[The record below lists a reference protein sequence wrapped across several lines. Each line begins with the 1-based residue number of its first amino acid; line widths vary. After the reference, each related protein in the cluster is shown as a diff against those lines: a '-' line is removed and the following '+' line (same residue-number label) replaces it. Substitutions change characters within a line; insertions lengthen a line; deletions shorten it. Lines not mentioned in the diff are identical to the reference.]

1 MQQSRLCVSGQD
13 LALKLDRWFNEP
25 LGATLLGQEQDALA
39 ATLPG
44 LFGYYL
50 AQVCPSGLP
59 AVPLADRHIKSRI
72 LVARKRPA
80 GSDGDWLCG
89 DPLQLPIASDS
100 VDVVMLQHTLDFS
113 PDPHQ
118 VLREA
123 DRILIPEGRLL
134 VIGFNPWGLWGIWHL
149 LARGRGRVPW
159 CGRFLSQHRVQD
171 WLSLLGFELELA
183 RPLMFRPPLRQRA
196 LMQRLLWLE
205 RLGARYWPLLPG
217 VYVMQAVKRVSTL
230 TPVKPA
236 WKLRRAIIG
245 SRAIEPTTRTRGSRG

>member
-1 MQQSRLCVSGQD
+1 MQQSWLCVNGPD
-13 LALKLDRWFNEP
+13 LTPKLERWFNEP
-25 LGATLLGQEQDALA
+25 LGATLLREEQDALSDA
-39 ATLPG
+39 LGG

-50 AQVCPSGLP
+50 AQLCAPGLP
-59 AVPLADRHIKSRI
+59 TLPLPDRRIKSRV
-72 LVARKRPA
+72 LVARDKPG

-100 VDVVMLQHTLDFS
+100 VDAVLLQHTLDFS

-149 LARGRGRVPW
+149 LARRRRRVPW

-171 WLSLLGFELELA
+171 WLSLLGFELELV

-205 RLGARYWPLLPG
+205 LIGERYWPLLPG
-217 VYVMQAVKRVSTL
+217 AYLMQAVKRVSTL

-245 SRAIEPTTRTRGSRG
+245 SRAIEPTTRARGSRG